1 MPEKSDDRAKVEDI
15 GAIAAGSAINWSDAI
30 GQKANS
36 QDSVRWTASE
46 FIAHQKTVKWYAIL
60 AGCALLAA
68 LIVWILTKDITASI
82 VILVAAL
89 TLGWYGARQ
98 PRELEYVLDEDGL
111 TIGPKHY
118 PYASFRS
125 FTVDTDA
132 AFTSIDLIPLRRFAP
147 SISIFYAPED
157 EDKIADIL
165 SAHIPYENR
174 RKDPIDRFMK
184 HIRF

>member
-1 MPEKSDDRAKVEDI
+1 MPEKSEDKATVEDI
-15 GAIAAGSAINWSDAI
+15 GAIAAGSAIDWSDAI
-30 GQKANS
+30 GQKTS
-36 QDSVRWTASE
+36 SEESVKWTASE
-46 FIAHQKTVKWYAIL
+46 FIAHQKTTKWYAIL
-60 AGCALLAA
+60 AGSSLLAA
-68 LIVWILTKDITASI
+68 FIIWILTKDITASI
-82 VILVAAL
+82 VILVAAI

-98 PRELEYVLDEDGL
+98 PRELEYTLNEHGL

-118 PYASFRS
+118 PYASFKS

-147 SISIFYAPED
+147 SISIFYAPDD
-157 EDKIADIL
+157 EEKIADIL
-165 SAHIPYENR
+165 NAHIPYENR